1 MMSDII
7 EADMLEES
15 VTKTQQQPSICLQ
28 THFELAE
35 HLHSFDPL
43 LTLGEGRN
51 KGRISNNV
59 WTDPGFFHFL
69 KNLEGLL
76 PLMSFFTR

>member
-51 KGRISNNV
+51 
-59 WTDPGFFHFL
+59 
-69 KNLEGLL
+69 
-76 PLMSFFTR
+76 